1 MNFAKNLQ
9 ASRKAANLSQES
21 LAEQLRLS
29 RQAISK
35 WEIGQSTPD
44 MDTLMKLCEVLNVT
58 PNQLL
63 LGSDEGERSISQA
76 RRDPFTTVFVIS
88 SLFLMVVC
96 ACGAIMFAV
105 NLNRSEGRS
114 IIPEIY
120 FLSLNMI
127 MGSILVFA
135 VMFIA
140 ILFYWIKKRRDMD
153 NK

>member
-76 RRDPFTTVFVIS
+76 RRDPFASIFAIS
-88 SLFLMVVC
+88 SHFLMAVC
-96 ACGAIMFAV
+96 VCGTILMVCNMYNGEIF
-105 NLNRSEGRS
+105 EP
-114 IIPEIY
+114 IIHI
-120 FLSLNMI
+120 LSLNMI
-127 MGSILVFA
+127 RGSILVFA
-135 VMFIA
+135 IMFIS
-140 ILFYWIKKRRDMD
+140 ILFYWFKKRRGMD